1 MSDPNVKISAG
12 QTRRPSGAPPGTRTP
27 NPRIKSPLLRSS
39 IQAVYQHLY
48 ASTLARYPQ
57 PAEAEY
63 RMRTVDTGLY
73 RDIRANME
81 QTWKTEGLNHYGKWS
96 YKPTEDTLAVVR
108 SSGRKLA
115 SMVVTIRNLRLYW

>member
-1 MSDPNVKISAG
+1 MGTKRVHKKRPGAVKP
-12 QTRRPSGAPPGTRTP
+12 QVRTGAPPGTRTP

-73 RDIRANME
+73 RDIRANLE
-81 QTWKTEGLNHYGKWS
+81 N
-96 YKPTEDTLAVVR
+96 
-108 SSGRKLA
+108 
-115 SMVVTIRNLRLYW
+115 